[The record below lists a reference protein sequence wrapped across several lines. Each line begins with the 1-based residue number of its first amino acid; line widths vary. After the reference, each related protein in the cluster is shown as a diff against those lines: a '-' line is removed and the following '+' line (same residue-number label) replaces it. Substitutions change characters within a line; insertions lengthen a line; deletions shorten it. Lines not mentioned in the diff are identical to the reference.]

1 MVTKVDAEIIST
13 PAVQSGQRVKPPEV
27 GGDSTEQAPAAPA
40 AVAPPAYGFQL
51 RVDQQTREVTA
62 VIVDP
67 TTRAVIREIPP
78 EEMRI
83 AAEVI
88 RNLIGPLVDK
98 LA

>member
-1 MVTKVDAEIIST
+1 MVTKVDGEIFST
-13 PAVQSGQRVKPPEV
+13 PAVQSGQRMKPPE
-27 GGDSTEQAPAAPA
+27 GGASTDQAPAAPA
-40 AVAPPAYGFQL
+40 VVAPPAYGFQL

-83 AAEVI
+83 ASEVI
-88 RNLIGPLVDK
+88 RNLIGPLIDK